1 MPVFINE
8 VIAEVVEPDSS
19 EQMDSVVLA
28 ASTEQEEILLR
39 QLQIL
44 QERQARLL
52 VD

>member
-8 VIAEVVEPDSS
+8 VIAEASQPDAG
-19 EQMDSVVLA
+19 EQTENPVFT
-28 ASTEQEEILLR
+28 ASNEQEEQLLR

>member
-8 VIAEVVEPDSS
+8 VIAEVSQPDAGEPA
-19 EQMDSVVLA
+19 ENPLFA
-28 ASTEQEEILLR
+28 ANNEQEEQLLR

-44 QERQARLL
+44 RERQARLL

>member
-8 VIAEVVEPDSS
+8 VIAEVSEPDNS
-19 EQMDSVVLA
+19 EQANNPVVA
-28 ASTEQEEILLR
+28 ANTEQEEQWLR

>member
-8 VIAEVVEPDSS
+8 VIAEVSQPDGS
-19 EQMDSVVLA
+19 EASENPVFA
-28 ASTEQEEILLR
+28 ASNEQEEQLLR

-44 QERQARLL
+44 QERQARLW

>member
-8 VIAEVVEPDSS
+8 VIAEVEQADAGEAS
-19 EQMDSVVLA
+19 ENSQFA
-28 ASTEQEEILLR
+28 AANEQEEQLLR

-44 QERQARLL
+44 RERQARLL

>member
-8 VIAEVVEPDSS
+8 VIAEVSQPDGS
-19 EQMDSVVLA
+19 EASENPVFA
-28 ASTEQEEILLR
+28 ASNEQEEQLLR

>member
-8 VIAEVVEPDSS
+8 VIAEVSQPDAG
-19 EQMDSVVLA
+19 EQTENPVFA
-28 ASTEQEEILLR
+28 ASNEQEEQLLR

-44 QERQARLL
+44 RERQARLL

>member
-8 VIAEVVEPDSS
+8 VIAEVNEPDSS
-19 EQMDSVVLA
+19 ELANHSVFA
-28 ASTEQEEILLR
+28 ASNEQEEQLLR

>member
-8 VIAEVVEPDSS
+8 VIAEVIEPDSAA
-19 EQMDSVVLA
+19 SVNIPLA
-28 ASTEQEEILLR
+28 ASNELEEQLLR

>member
-1 MPVFINE
+1 VPVFINE
-8 VIAEVVEPDSS
+8 VIAEVSQPDGS
-19 EQMDSVVLA
+19 EASENPVFA
-28 ASTEQEEILLR
+28 ASNEQEEQLLR

>member
-8 VIAEVVEPDSS
+8 VIAEVVEPASS
-19 EQMDSVVLA
+19 EQVENPVFA
-28 ASTEQEEILLR
+28 ASNEQEERLLR
-39 QLQIL
+39 QLQIS

>member
-8 VIAEVVEPDSS
+8 VIAEVNEPNSS
-19 EQMDSVVLA
+19 EQANNTVLA
-28 ASTEQEEILLR
+28 ASNEQEEQLLR
-39 QLQIL
+39 QLQTL

>member
-8 VIAEVVEPDSS
+8 VIAEVIEPDS
-19 EQMDSVVLA
+19 A
-28 ASTEQEEILLR
+28 ASVDVSMAASNEQEEQLLR

>member
-8 VIAEVVEPDSS
+8 VIAEVNEPDSS
-19 EQMDSVVLA
+19 ELANNSVLA
-28 ASTEQEEILLR
+28 ASNEQEEQLLR

>member
-1 MPVFINE
+1 MPVYINE

-19 EQMDSVVLA
+19 EQLTTLPFA
-28 ASTEQEEILLR
+28 AGNEQEELLLR

>member
-8 VIAEVVEPDSS
+8 VIAEVQEPDIA
-19 EQMDSVVLA
+19 DSTNTTLFA
-28 ASTEQEEILLR
+28 ASNEQEELLLR

-44 QERQARLL
+44 QERLMRLL